1 MQKQYLL
8 APGPTPVPPRV
19 LQAMALPIV
28 HHRAPAYKAIFEEVR
43 EGLKYLYQTKEEV
56 LVFASSGTGAME
68 GTIVNMFS
76 PGDKVIAVRGGKF
89 GERWSDLGKVYGL
102 QVINLDVE
110 WGQAV
115 NVDEIAAILER
126 EGDVRAV
133 LMQASETSTGV
144 MHPVRDVAALLRDK
158 DDTILVVDAITGV
171 GVFAL
176 PMDEW
181 GLDVVVTGSQK
192 ALMLPPGLAF
202 AAVSAKAWKFNERS
216 TLPRYYFDFAKER
229 KNALKGQNAYT
240 PAVSLVIGLR
250 EVLAMIKEETLE
262 GVFARHARLAEATQA
277 GVKALGLE
285 LFAPESPSNAVTAVY
300 APAGVDGQ
308 EIVKV
313 LRSQYGVTIAGG
325 QDHVKG
331 KIFRLAHLGYA
342 DDFDVLTG
350 LNALEMALAS
360 LGYDLAGRSGVRAA
374 QEILQK
380 S

>member
-28 HHRAPAYKAIFEEVR
+28 HHRAPVYKEIFAEVR
-43 EGLKYLYQTKEEV
+43 DGLKYLFQTQEEV
-56 LVFASSGTGAME
+56 LVLASSGTGAME
-68 GTIVNMFS
+68 GAIVNLFS

-102 QVINLDVE
+102 KVIDVDVE

-115 NVDEIAAILER
+115 EVAEIAAVLER
-126 EGDVRAV
+126 EGDVKAV

-144 MHPVRDVAALLRDK
+144 KHPVKEIAELVRDRE
-158 DDTILVVDAITGV
+158 DTLIVVDAITGV

-202 AAVSAKAWKFNERS
+202 AALSAKAWKFTETS

-240 PAVSLVIGLR
+240 PAVSLIIGLK
-250 EVLAMIKEETLE
+250 EVLAMIKEEGLDA
-262 GVFARHARLAEATQA
+262 VFARHARLADATRA
-277 GVKALGLE
+277 GVQALGLE
-285 LFAPESPSNAVTAVY
+285 LFAPASPSNAVTAVK

-308 EIVKV
+308 DIVKV
-313 LRSQYGVTIAGG
+313 LRGKGVTIAGG

-342 DDFDVLTG
+342 ADFDVLTG
-350 LNALEMALAS
+350 LAALEMALS
-360 LGYDLAGRSGVRAA
+360 ELGYDLAGRSGVRAA
-374 QEILQK
+374 QDILQRG
-380 S
+380 

>member
-28 HHRAPAYKAIFEEVR
+28 HHRAPAYKEIFAEVR
-43 EGLKYLYQTKEEV
+43 EGLRYLFQTEQEV

-68 GTIVNMFS
+68 GTIINLFS

-89 GERWSDLGKVYGL
+89 GERWSDLGKTYGL
-102 QVINLDVE
+102 EVIDIDVE

-115 NVDEIAAILER
+115 KVAEIAAILER

-144 MHPVRDVAALLRDK
+144 MHPVKEVADLTRERE
-158 DDTILVVDAITGV
+158 DTLIVVDAITGV

-202 AAVSAKAWKFNERS
+202 AALSPKAWKFNQRS
-216 TLPRYYFDFAKER
+216 TLPRYYFDFAKEL
-229 KNALKGQNAYT
+229 KNAEKGQNAYT
-240 PAVSLVIGLR
+240 PAVSLIVGLR
-250 EVLAMIKEETLE
+250 EVLAMIREETLA
-262 GVFARHARLAEATQA
+262 GVHARHARLAAAMRA
-277 GVKALGLE
+277 GVTALGLE
-285 LFAPESPSNAVTAVY
+285 LFAPDSPSNAVTAVK
-300 APAGVDGQ
+300 APAGIDGQ
-308 EIVKV
+308 EVVKV
-313 LRSQYGVTIAGG
+313 LRGLGVTIAGG

-342 DDFDVLTG
+342 GDFDVLTG
-350 LNALEMALAS
+350 LAALETALAK
-360 LGYDLAGRSGVRAA
+360 LGYDLAGRSGVAA
-374 QEILQK
+374 AREIFQQ
-380 S
+380 